1 MNKPITLER
10 IEWIAEDILDDNGWV
25 NDSHTHAEYKGM
37 KAGLTMLIN
46 HLEELGYE

>member
-10 IEWIAEDILDDNGWV
+10 IEWIAEDILDDDGWV

-37 KAGLTMLIN
+37 KAGWLF
-46 HLEELGYE
+46 